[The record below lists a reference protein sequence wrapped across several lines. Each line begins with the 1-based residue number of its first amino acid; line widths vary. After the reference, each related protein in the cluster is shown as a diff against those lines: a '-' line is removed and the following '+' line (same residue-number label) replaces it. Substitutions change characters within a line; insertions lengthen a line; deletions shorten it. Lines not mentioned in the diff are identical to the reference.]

1 MLFLSDVNDNAPTL
15 QSHSRYLEVCESAR
29 NKPLLLEAE
38 DADLDPYSDPFTF
51 DLDSAQRDVGATWM
65 LRTKQGE
72 GLYELLAN
80 PDCNS
85 DFRVGTLG
93 HSFR

>member
-15 QSHSRYLEVCESAR
+15 RSHSQHLEICESAG

-51 DLDSAQRDVGATWM
+51 DLDSAQRDVDDTWM
-65 LRTKQGE
+65 LRTRPGE
-72 GLYELLAN
+72 GLYGLRAN
-80 PDCNS
+80 PDCNK
-85 DFRVGTLG
+85 
-93 HSFR
+93 